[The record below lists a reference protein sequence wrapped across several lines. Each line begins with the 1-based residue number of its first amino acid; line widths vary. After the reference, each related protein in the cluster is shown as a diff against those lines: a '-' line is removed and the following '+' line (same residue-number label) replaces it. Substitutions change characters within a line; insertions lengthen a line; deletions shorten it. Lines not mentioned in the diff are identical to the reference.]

1 MKQVNLLFL
10 VLVWMIGCK
19 TRNPIDSYESA
30 TLKIEPL
37 TEHTYLHVSYLE
49 TESFGKV
56 ACNGMIVV
64 DDDEAIVFD
73 TPVNNEVSEELLK
86 WLKSKDL
93 HVKAVV
99 VTHFHDD
106 CLGGL
111 QAFHARQISS
121 YANQKTIDLI
131 KDKGIVMPKNGFSN
145 TLKLQVGSEEIV
157 VDFMG
162 EGHTVDN
169 IIGYFPKDQTMFGGC
184 LIKSVGAGKGN
195 LEDANTEEW
204 SQTVARIKSKYP
216 NASLIVPGHGQYG
229 DRELLDYTIEL
240 FREYGKFKTN

>member
-1 MKQVNLLFL
+1 MKRFLLFSAL
-10 VLVWMIGCK
+10 LGLMGCK
-19 TRNPIDSYESA
+19 TSSPTLGYETP

-37 TEHTYLHVSYLE
+37 TEHTYLHVSYLQ

-64 DDDEAIVFD
+64 DDGEAIVFE
-73 TPVNNEVSEELLK
+73 TPVNNEISEELLE
-86 WLKSKDL
+86 WVKSKDL
-93 HVKAVV
+93 YVKAVV
-99 VTHFHDD
+99 ATHFHDD

-111 QAFHARQISS
+111 QAFHNRLIPS
-121 YANQKTIDLI
+121 YANQNTIALVQD
-131 KDKGIVMPKNGFSN
+131 KDVTIPLNGFSK
-145 TLKLQVGSEEIV
+145 TLELQVGNETVIL
-157 VDFMG
+157 DFMG

-195 LEDANTEEW
+195 LEDANTAEW
-204 SQTVARIKSKYP
+204 SQTVAQVKAKYP

-229 DRELLDYTIEL
+229 DRRLLDYTIAL
-240 FREYGKFKTN
+240 FK

>member
-1 MKQVNLLFL
+1 MKQVNLLLL

-19 TRNPIDSYESA
+19 TRNPIDGYEST

-99 VTHFHDD
+99 ATHFHDD

-111 QAFHARQISS
+111 QSFHDRNIPS
-121 YANQKTIDLI
+121 YANQKTTELVQ
-131 KDKGIVMPKNGFSN
+131 DKELAIPTNKFSK
-145 TLKLQVGSEEIV
+145 TLELQAGHETVIL
-157 VDFMG
+157 DFVG

-184 LIKSVGAGKGN
+184 LIKSIGAGKGN

-240 FREYGKFKTN
+240 FRE